1 MCKVVYRLFFIS
13 IILINFQA
21 FSQKFEIISNKQGF
35 NQNTINHIQQDKY
48 GFLWFATPNGLIRYD
63 GYDFKT
69 FTTQSNTN
77 GNISSNY
84 ITYLFND
91 NNGLLWI
98 GTRVGLN
105 VYVPS
110 LEKFFDVKLSTPIL
124 VKKIKQDS
132 NGDIWFSGNHSL
144 QKMNVVDVKNE
155 IFEASINLLNLEKL
169 SDNLIINTFEIG
181 DDSAIILGTNEGLK
195 KLNYSLEN
203 NNLKITVTTF
213 NDFYDF
219 YDKTI
224 NTIEKKNAIFWIGTN
239 KGLYTANLKDQKSFV
254 LKKITDEKIN
264 FDVDINCIS
273 SDVNNNLWIGTK
285 YNGIFKYNPSLNT
298 LQVYNYNPKNKN
310 GISSERINAIYQDEF
325 NVLWIGTAQGG
336 ISKLDLSQKNFET
349 YSNNPFDKSSLSDN
363 LITAILEDTN
373 GTIWIAGYNKKLSIA
388 KKNSLENPSN
398 LEFTNIEEQININ
411 KTDVI
416 RSIFEDSYGYI
427 WFGTDE
433 GIYIYHS
440 AQQKFYALNLK
451 GGDVSNFGFIRV
463 IKQINENE
471 VLVAGNKVL
480 IISNPWKNFS
490 KNSFLAEIKNQINLE
505 GNATCFVKNDSIF
518 WIGTNNGLY
527 QCKYTKKSMEV
538 QNIFTNNSEKFSL
551 SNSNVFSL
559 HLSKNN
565 LFIGTFGGGLNK
577 MTLSKN
583 GKPTEINYIREKEIL
598 PDNAIYGILPE
609 NDNILWISTDMGLF
623 KYNITENNS
632 KLFDVRDGLPQ
643 NNFRQNAFY
652 FGKSG
657 YMYFGGLNGL
667 TIFNPESITINN
679 KPPNVLITSLMVNNA
694 PLERGT
700 VLNDKIVLK
709 KSITEADSIAICES
723 QRIISFDVVA
733 EQTSAPNKNKIAY
746 KLEGLNEDWVTVDNG
761 KTTITY
767 TNLASK
773 NYELKIKAANRDGI
787 WSNNIKTLHI
797 KITPLWYKT
806 WWSYTILV
814 LLIIASITS
823 IMYYFLRNEK
833 LKQKLIFEQLDKDR
847 IETINQGKFE
857 YFTNLSHEFRTPLT
871 LIAGPLEKVIE
882 NNDNPNNAKFL
893 EIVKKNTNR
902 LLSLVDQLITFR
914 QAEQGFV
921 KLNYTKLTLSEFLY
935 PTTEAFENY
944 ANERN
949 INFFYKINSPNE
961 EIIIDVEKF
970 ERILFNLLSNS
981 FKNTPKQ
988 GSISIIANIKNKND
1002 KKIIKIQV
1010 VDTGKGIPKE
1020 NLENIFERFY
1030 QLGNKKG
1037 QVSGGG
1043 IGLAFCKSL
1052 IDLFEGKIKVKS
1064 TPNKQTKFTVFVP
1077 SKESDAVELLK
1088 KQKSFVKNW
1097 IPITASTEQML
1108 IEDNNSL
1115 NQKRNILVIENELD
1129 IQNFLKTSLSNHYNI
1144 TLANNGLEGLELV
1157 RQAEFSAIVS
1167 DVMMPEMD
1175 GFEFCKT
1182 IKSNPET
1189 CNIPVILLTALE
1201 DEGNLIKGLE
1211 FGADEYISKPFSL
1224 KHLELKLQ
1232 KLITN
1237 SEQIKNYFATNSKP
1251 PKDKKHIKMSEKDIS
1266 FLEDIANIIEC
1277 NISNSNFG
1285 VEELA
1290 KEMGVSSSHFY
1301 RKLKQLTGQIPNAY
1315 LRNYRL
1321 QKAAEL
1327 LASNKGYN
1335 VAEVMYQIGIESNSY
1350 FSTSFKKLHG
1360 VTPSEYLKNL

>member
-1 MCKVVYRLFFIS
+1 MFFRSISLFLIFFICFLPKS
-13 IILINFQA
+13 NSQNF
-21 FSQKFEIISNKQGF
+21 ERISNKEGF
-35 NQNTINHIQQDKY
+35 NQNTINAIQQDKY

-69 FTTQSNTN
+69 YTTETSNLV
-77 GNISSNY
+77 SNY
-84 ITYLFND
+84 ITCLFND
-91 NNGLLWI
+91 SNGMLWI
-98 GTRVGLN
+98 GTREALN
-105 VYVPS
+105 VYIPS
-110 LEKFFDVKLSTPIL
+110 LEKFFTVNINEHFN
-124 VKKIKQDS
+124 VKKVAEDS
-132 NGDIWFSGNHSL
+132 NGNIWFTGDKSL
-144 QKMNVVDVKNE
+144 QKIENIDINNKV
-155 IFEASINLLNLEKL
+155 FEASKNILKL
-169 SDNLIINTFEIG
+169 DSSSKDFIINTFEVDG
-181 DDSAIILGTNEGLK
+181 NSSLILGTNEGLK
-195 KLNYSLEN
+195 KLNYQKDGNE
-203 NNLKITVTTF
+203 LKINITVF
-213 NDFYDF
+213 NDFPVF
-219 YDKTI
+219 YDKII
-224 NTIEKKNAIFWIGTN
+224 NTIFKTDNIFWIGTN
-239 KGLYTANLKDQKSFV
+239 KGLYSSNLSNDNYFI
-254 LKKITDEKIN
+254 LKKVTNDKLDFNI
-264 FDVDINCIS
+264 DINAIYKDS
-273 SDVNNNLWIGTK
+273 ENNLWLATK
-285 YNGIFKYNPSLNT
+285 YNGIYKYNPRLTT
-298 LQVYNYNPKNKN
+298 LKQYSFNPKNKN
-310 GISSERINAIYQDEF
+310 SISSQRINAIYQDDF

-336 ISKLDLSQKNFET
+336 INKLDLSQKLFYT
-349 YSNNPFDKSSLSDN
+349 FTNNPFDNFSLTDN
-363 LITAILEDTN
+363 LITSILEDKN
-373 GTIWIAGYNKKLSIA
+373 GYVWLAGYNKKLFKSTTSIYEDVNNLKFESIA
-388 KKNSLENPSN
+388 SKIDMKS
-398 LEFTNIEEQININ
+398 
-411 KTDVI
+411 TDIV
-416 RSIFEDSYGYI
+416 RSIFEDSKGFI
-427 WFGTDE
+427 WIGTDE
-433 GIYIYHS
+433 DLFVYNPQKNRFIDIDLDSSGI
-440 AQQKFYALNLK
+440 
-451 GGDVSNFGFIRV
+451 SNFGFIRV
-463 IKQINENE
+463 INQINNNE
-471 VLVAGNKVL
+471 ILLGGNKVV
-480 IISNPWKNFS
+480 IIKNPWNNLYNGKNILIPKSIFS
-490 KNSFLAEIKNQINLE
+490 SIEANITSFLKNNNYLWF
-505 GNATCFVKNDSIF
+505 GS
-518 WIGTNNGLY
+518 NNGLY
-527 QCKYTKKSMEV
+527 STNYNGEDLKLINVFKTDSK
-538 QNIFTNNSEKFSL
+538 NISL
-551 SNSNVFSL
+551 SNNNIFSL
-559 HLSKNN
+559 YLSNN
-565 LFIGTFGGGLNK
+565 ILWAGTFGGGLNK
-577 MTLSKN
+577 LILANNNEVKEVKYVRN
-583 GKPTEINYIREKEIL
+583 KEIL

-609 NDNILWISTDMGLF
+609 NENVLWISADMGLF
-623 KYNITENNS
+623 RYNFDKNYSN
-632 KLFDVRDGLPQ
+632 LFDVRDGLPQ
-643 NNFRQNAFY
+643 NNFRQKAY
-652 FGKSG
+652 FLGKSG
-657 YMYFGGLNGL
+657 FMYFGGLNGL
-667 TIFNPESITINN
+667 TIFNPKDITTNS
-679 KPPNVLITSLMVNNA
+679 KPPNVLITSLKVNNES
-694 PLERGT
+694 LKRGA
-700 VLNDKIVLK
+700 VLNDEIVLK

-806 WWSYTILV
+806 WWSYTLLV

-833 LKQKLIFEQLDKDR
+833 LKQKLIFEHLDKDR

-882 NNDNPNNAKFL
+882 NNENPINAKFL
-893 EIVKKNTNR
+893 EIVKKNTHR

-944 ANERN
+944 ASEKN

-1030 QLGNKKG
+1030 QLGNNKG
-1037 QVSGGG
+1037 KVSGGG

-1064 TPNKQTKFTVFVP
+1064 IPNKQTKFTVFVP
-1077 SKESDAVELLK
+1077 SKESEAVELLK

-1097 IPITASTEQML
+1097 IPITASSEQKL
-1108 IEDNNSL
+1108 IKDNNSL
-1115 NQKRNILVIENELD
+1115 NHKRNILVIENELD

-1157 RQAEFSAIVS
+1157 KQVEFSAIVS

-1189 CNIPVILLTALE
+1189 CNIPVVLLTALE

-1251 PKDKKHIKMSEKDIS
+1251 PKDKKNIKMSEKDIS
-1266 FLEDIANIIEC
+1266 FLEDISNIIEC

-1290 KEMGVSSSHFY
+1290 KEIGVSSSHFY

-1327 LASNKGYN
+1327 LVSNKGYN

-1360 VTPSEYLKNL
+1360 VTPSEYLKNQ